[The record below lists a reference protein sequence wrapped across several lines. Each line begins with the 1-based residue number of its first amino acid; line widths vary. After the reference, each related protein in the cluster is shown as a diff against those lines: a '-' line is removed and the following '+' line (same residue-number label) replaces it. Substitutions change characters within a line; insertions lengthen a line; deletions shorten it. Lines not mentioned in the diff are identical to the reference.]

1 MENQYINF
9 KKQREIGQIIN
20 DTFKFLRENYKLLFG
35 LIFKIAGPAFLIL
48 LLCVGYYLYL
58 SIGMFETLETSPN
71 MIFSGDF
78 LTPQIFLALFI
89 MLVALMIYSSLLYGT
104 VLHFI
109 KSYIEN
115 KGIVD
120 ESEVKYGVRHSI
132 WELIGTTFICG
143 IMVFF
148 GLMLC
153 FFPGIYLMVPL
164 SLTFSILIFDKLG
177 VIDSI
182 SHCFTLIRGN
192 WWVTFATLFVIWLL
206 IYIIGVIFS
215 LPAVFYSLF
224 KGFTMAEEG
233 TMANPSSLFDWVY
246 LALNLLSSVAQYL
259 LYSIMVIA
267 SAFVY
272 FNLNEKKNFTGTM
285 ESIDNLGKRE

>member
-1 MENQYINF
+1 
-9 KKQREIGQIIN
+9 
-20 DTFKFLRENYKLLFG
+20 
-35 LIFKIAGPAFLIL
+35 IAGPAFLIL

-120 ESEVKYGVRHSI
+120 EPEVKNGVRHSV
-132 WELIGTTFICG
+132 WELIGNSALVG
-143 IMVFF
+143 IMIFF

-164 SLTFSILIFDKLG
+164 SLT
-177 VIDSI
+177 
-182 SHCFTLIRGN
+182 
-192 WWVTFATLFVIWLL
+192 
-206 IYIIGVIFS
+206 
-215 LPAVFYSLF
+215 
-224 KGFTMAEEG
+224 
-233 TMANPSSLFDWVY
+233 
-246 LALNLLSSVAQYL
+246 
-259 LYSIMVIA
+259 
-267 SAFVY
+267 
-272 FNLNEKKNFTGTM
+272 
-285 ESIDNLGKRE
+285 